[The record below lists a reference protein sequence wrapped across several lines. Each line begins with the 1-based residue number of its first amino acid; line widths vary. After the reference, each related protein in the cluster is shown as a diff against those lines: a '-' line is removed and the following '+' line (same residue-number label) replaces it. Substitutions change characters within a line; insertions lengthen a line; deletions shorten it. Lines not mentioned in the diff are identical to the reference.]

1 MDRAVGVCKKV
12 VSAFSYSW
20 KKKSALSKA
29 QERLHLPTHQ
39 LITESLTRW
48 GSRQRMVA
56 RVLEQQKAITE
67 VLSADKNTRHL
78 IPTWQDIDVLES
90 MNAALTPLLE
100 FTDSLSGESY
110 VTVSYVKPVLHLFRS
125 NLLEVNEGDT
135 QLTKEMKTKIM
146 AYLDEKYADPDTD
159 DLLDMA
165 TLMDPRFKVQY
176 IRPEKVGAIKM
187 RAVSEVMKEGQ
198 GQSLAGPSEG
208 AADQGAEGGAAAA
221 AAAAQPLPLG
231 VKKQRK
237 SLGSFFK
244 KQSQE
249 EVDLSDEQQVESELE
264 RYLRCPDADSEAEP
278 LDWWRLH
285 EHNFPRLS
293 QLAKKYLCIPAT
305 STPSERIFSTGG
317 NIVTCTRAA
326 LKPEKVNQLVFLAQN
341 LELK

>member
-29 QERLHLPTHQ
+29 QQRLNLPTHQ
-39 LITESLTRW
+39 LITESPTRW
-48 GSRQRMVA
+48 GSRQKMVA
-56 RVLEQQKAITE
+56 RVLEQQKAIID
-67 VLSADKNTRHL
+67 VLSADKNNRHL
-78 IPTWQDIDVLES
+78 IPTWQDIEVLES
-90 MNAALTPLLE
+90 MNAAVTPLLE

-110 VTVSYVKPVLHLFRS
+110 VTVSYVKPVLHLFRT
-125 NLLEVNEGDT
+125 NLLKLNEEDT

-146 AYLDEKYADPDTD
+146 TYLDEKYAGPDTD

-176 IRPEKVGAIKM
+176 IRPEKVRAIKM
-187 RAVSEVMKEGQ
+187 RAVSEGVNEGQ
-198 GQSLAGPSEG
+198 SQAGASEG

-221 AAAAQPLPLG
+221 TEPPLPLG

-249 EVDLSDEQQVESELE
+249 EDDLPLTEEQKVESELE
-264 RYLRCPDADSEAEP
+264 KYLMCPDADSEAEP

-285 EHNFPRLS
+285 GHNFPRLS
-293 QLAKKYLCIPAT
+293 QPPVPPQKYFLVLGVILLHAP
-305 STPSERIFSTGG
+305 G
-317 NIVTCTRAA
+317 
-326 LKPEKVNQLVFLAQN
+326 QL
-341 LELK
+341 

>member
-12 VSAFSYSW
+12 VSTFSYSW

-29 QERLHLPTHQ
+29 QKRLNLPTHQ
-39 LITESLTRW
+39 LITESPTRW
-48 GSRQRMVA
+48 GSRQKMVA
-56 RVLEQQKAITE
+56 RVLEQQKAISE
-67 VLSADKNTRHL
+67 VLSADKSTRHL

-90 MNAALTPLLE
+90 MNAALAPLLE

-125 NLLEVNEGDT
+125 NLLQENEGDT

-146 AYLDEKYADPDTD
+146 AYLDEKYAGPDTD

-176 IRPEKVGAIKM
+176 IRPEKVGAIKI
-187 RAVSEVMKEGQ
+187 RAVSEVVNEGLD
-198 GQSLAGPSEG
+198 QSQAGPSEE
-208 AADQGAEGGAAAA
+208 AADQDAEGGAAAA
-221 AAAAQPLPLG
+221 PSQ
-231 VKKQRK
+231 KKQRK

-249 EVDLSDEQQVESELE
+249 EDVPLTDEQKVESELE
-264 RYLRCPDADSEAEP
+264 RYLRSPDADSESEP
-278 LDWWRLH
+278 LDWWRLN

-341 LELK
+341 LESTHT